1 MPTGVCDLDIIYS
14 TYCTHLSMYPSSQGA
29 LPRGRTGSTPVT
41 PKEENDQRNKKER
54 KKKKEKPKIEN
65 RFASTQ
71 GYI

>member
-1 MPTGVCDLDIIYS
+1 
-14 TYCTHLSMYPSSQGA
+14 MYPSSQGA